1 MPRRINSGV
10 IWGSVLILFLVLLGG
25 VLFIFFTWQGK
36 ILPSVRIEWVKVGGL
51 TEKEAEQQISRLG
64 REFLAAPVQL
74 LVDSKKFEI
83 TRSHLGFTVDTAA
96 SVRRAYLV
104 GRSGNVWERCS
115 QLWMGFRTQ
124 VVIPLEIRVDR
135 RRAEKELTAL
145 LGEMISSPED
155 ARLVIN
161 DQDEVVVVPGKAG
174 KVVDVEGTLD
184 DLSLFK
190 KPFTRELNVRLQEKQ
205 PRLRTSDITA
215 MGINGLLSSYSTYFD
230 VKNTDR
236 TYNIHVAADALNNT
250 LIKPGEVFSFNEV
263 VGPRSK
269 EKGYREALVIVDDQ
283 YQPGLGGGVCQVSST
298 LYNTALLAGLEIV
311 ERSNHTLP
319 VAYVPLGRDATVV
332 YGGCDLKFRN
342 NTTSYLCIR
351 TSVQGGRLTVKIFGN
366 KRDRKI
372 VSLETVV
379 DRVIEPQVI
388 KKEDPDLY
396 EGKSVVERSG
406 VKGYEVRLYRTI
418 KSSSGY
424 ERKLI
429 SRDLYRPVNE
439 IVRVGTKPVSEVL
452 PPPIE
457 EEEQPPEQP
466 QPEQPPPEP
475 PQSEQP
481 QPEPEA
487 SF

>member
-96 SVRRAYLV
+96 SVRRAYLL

-283 YQPGLGGGVCQVSST
+283 YQPGLGGGGLSGIFD
-298 LYNTALLAGLEIV
+298 ALQYSLAG
-311 ERSNHTLP
+311 
-319 VAYVPLGRDATVV
+319 
-332 YGGCDLKFRN
+332 
-342 NTTSYLCIR
+342 
-351 TSVQGGRLTVKIFGN
+351 
-366 KRDRKI
+366 
-372 VSLETVV
+372 
-379 DRVIEPQVI
+379 
-388 KKEDPDLY
+388 
-396 EGKSVVERSG
+396 RSG
-406 VKGYEVRLYRTI
+406 D
-418 KSSSGY
+418 
-424 ERKLI
+424 
-429 SRDLYRPVNE
+429 SR
-439 IVRVGTKPVSEVL
+439 
-452 PPPIE
+452 
-457 EEEQPPEQP
+457 EEQPYPAGRLRPFGAGCNRRLRRLRSQVP
-466 QPEQPPPEP
+466 QQHHQLSLHSHVCSGRQVDCENIRQ
-475 PQSEQP
+475 
-481 QPEPEA
+481 
-487 SF
+487 